1 MIERKHVE
9 MIAAKTIRELKMEDF
24 LNNAIEK
31 IANIAA
37 DVVIKK
43 AVLESEEFENDL
55 ANLSEEILNNCKDSL
70 EENISDLSESVITE
84 VVEWYEEFC
93 SDEE

>member
-1 MIERKHVE
+1 

-37 DVVIKK
+37 DVMIKK
-43 AVLESEEFENDL
+43 AGLESEEFENDL

>member
-1 MIERKHVE
+1 MMNKKHVE
-9 MIAAKTIRELKMEDF
+9 MIAEKTIKELKMEDF

-31 IANIAA
+31 IANIAT

-43 AVLESEEFENDL
+43 AGLEHEEFENDL

-84 VVEWYEEFC
+84 VVKWYEEFC

>member
-1 MIERKHVE
+1 
-9 MIAAKTIRELKMEDF
+9 MIATKTIKELKMEDF
-24 LNNAIEK
+24 FNNAIEK
-31 IANIAA
+31 IANIAT

-43 AVLESEEFENDL
+43 AGLEHEEFENDL

>member
-1 MIERKHVE
+1 MIERKQVE
-9 MIAAKTIRELKMEDF
+9 MIAAKTIKELKMEDF

-43 AVLESEEFENDL
+43 AGLESEEFENDL

>member
-1 MIERKHVE
+1 MMNKKHVE
-9 MIAAKTIRELKMEDF
+9 MIAEKTIKELKMEDF

-31 IANIAA
+31 IANIAT

-43 AVLESEEFENDL
+43 AGLEHEEFENDL

-70 EENISDLSESVITE
+70 EENISDLSESVIAE

>member
-37 DVVIKK
+37 DVMIKK
-43 AVLESEEFENDL
+43 AGLESEEFENDL

>member
-1 MIERKHVE
+1 MINRKHVE
-9 MIAAKTIRELKMEDF
+9 MIAEKTIKELKMEDF

-43 AVLESEEFENDL
+43 QD
-55 ANLSEEILNNCKDSL
+55 
-70 EENISDLSESVITE
+70 
-84 VVEWYEEFC
+84 
-93 SDEE
+93 

>member
-9 MIAAKTIRELKMEDF
+9 MIAAKTIKELKMEDF

-43 AVLESEEFENDL
+43 AGLESEEFENDL

-70 EENISDLSESVITE
+70 EEKISDLSENVITE

>member
-9 MIAAKTIRELKMEDF
+9 MIAAKTIKELKMEDF

-37 DVVIKK
+37 DVMIKK
-43 AVLESEEFENDL
+43 AGLESEEFENDL
-55 ANLSEEILNNCKDSL
+55 ANLSEEILDNCKDSL
-70 EENISDLSESVITE
+70 KENIADLSESAIAE
-84 VVEWYEEFC
+84 VVEWYDEFC

>member
-1 MIERKHVE
+1 MINRKHVE
-9 MIAAKTIRELKMEDF
+9 MIAEKTIKELKMEDF

-37 DVVIKK
+37 DVMIKK
-43 AVLESEEFENDL
+43 AGLESEEFENDL

>member
-9 MIAAKTIRELKMEDF
+9 MIAAKTIKELKMEDF

-43 AVLESEEFENDL
+43 AGLEHEEFENDL

>member
-9 MIAAKTIRELKMEDF
+9 MIAAKTIKELKMEDF

-43 AVLESEEFENDL
+43 AGLESEEFENDL

-70 EENISDLSESVITE
+70 EENISDLSDSVITE

>member
-31 IANIAA
+31 IANIAT

-43 AVLESEEFENDL
+43 AGLEHEEFENDL

-70 EENISDLSESVITE
+70 EEKISDLSESVITE

>member
-9 MIAAKTIRELKMEDF
+9 MIAAKTIKELKMEDF

-37 DVVIKK
+37 DVMIKK
-43 AVLESEEFENDL
+43 AGLESEEFENDL

-70 EENISDLSESVITE
+70 EEKISDLSESVITE